1 MESSSTFTPLIR
13 LPLYCVHFKVSLT
26 KAQAVIFLCKEP
38 FMWPS
43 LYCVHFKVS
52 LTKAQSVIF
61 LCKEPFMRPDFLWPV
76 IVTGLM
82 GLDVSLGFILENVSI
97 LGKTKLYVST
107 GTEFDH
113 VVSLVNH

>member
-1 MESSSTFTPLIR
+1 MKDAL
-13 LPLYCVHFKVSLT
+13 CG
-26 KAQAVIFLCKEP
+26 QIF
-38 FMWPS
+38 
-43 LYCVHFKVS
+43 V
-52 LTKAQSVIF
+52 A
-61 LCKEPFMRPDFLWPV
+61 V

-82 GLDVSLGFILENVSI
+82 GFDVSLGFILENVSN